1 MLRNGRGAKMPSYC
15 YSCQH
20 CKTEVNTVHAE
31 IYTVCCYN
39 FNGANDIQILPWNYD
54 FTDCPRYIARG

>member
-1 MLRNGRGAKMPSYC
+1 MPSYC

-20 CKTEVNTVHAE
+20 CKTEVNTIHAE

-54 FTDCPRYIARG
+54 YTDCPRYIARG